1 VGLRLLLLDEECERR
16 EELARQLARLGYQV
30 TPVCHPRQALE
41 AASFRRFDL
50 MLLPAAVSEF
60 RWDSLVAKLRH
71 LLGSIRFVVIATPAS
86 SGSKLRAPDI
96 VSANVTGS
104 DFRELLQLV
113 EQSMDELRAANL
125 RQRRPISEANAL
137 VGVS

>member
-1 VGLRLLLLDEECERR
+1 VGQRLLLLDEECERR